1 MSISLPPTM
10 KGVQIRQQGDPA
22 NMVIETGLPLPTVK
36 DTDVL
41 VKLHYSGVN
50 FIDIYQRTGV
60 YGVQVPFTA
69 GREGAGTIVQVG
81 AKVTSS
87 YGLKVGDRVAVFTQG
102 AFAEYV
108 AAPAEGVMR
117 LPPSVSTKIGA
128 AVMLQGLTAWT
139 MVQESHKVSSGQII
153 LVQAAAGGTGGLL
166 VQMCKYLG
174 ATVIGTVSNVEKAK
188 VAEENGCD
196 HTILY
201 KTTNVEEQVM
211 RLTGNKGCH
220 AVFSGVGQST
230 FNADLACTRRKGTL
244 VSYGNSSGVVS
255 NFSILLLSKKNVKLV
270 RPTLA
275 NYIAEREEFVE
286 RSTQLLKLLED
297 GAIHMRLGG
306 EYELEDV
313 QKAQDALSGQKT
325 MGKLLINLQ
334 A

>member
-1 MSISLPPTM
+1 M
-10 KGVQIRQQGDPA
+10 KGVRIHQQGDPA
-22 NMVIETGLPLPTVK
+22 NMVIDTGLNLPTAK

-41 VKLHYSGVN
+41 VEIHYSGVN

-60 YGVQVPFTA
+60 YDVQVPFTA
-69 GREGAGTIVQVG
+69 GREGAGTIVKVG

-87 YGLKVGDRVAVFTQG
+87 YGLEVGDRVAVFTQG
-102 AFAEYV
+102 TFAEYV
-108 AAPAEGVMR
+108 AAPAEGVMK
-117 LPPSVSTKIGA
+117 LPPSVCTKIGA

-139 MVQESHKVSSGQII
+139 MVQESHKVNSGQII
-153 LVQAAAGGTGGLL
+153 LVQAAAGGTGSLL

-174 ATVIGTVSNVEKAK
+174 ATVIGTVSSVEKAR

-196 HTILY
+196 HVILY
-201 KTTNVEEQVM
+201 KTTNVEEQVV

-275 NYIAEREEFVE
+275 KYIVEREEFVE
-286 RSTQLLKLLED
+286 RSTQLLTLLED
-297 GAIHMRLGG
+297 EAIHMRLGG
-306 EYELEDV
+306 EYELENV

-325 MGKLLINLQ
+325 MGKLLINLR